1 MQVAGFRHV
10 VMLRF
15 ADDATDAQVDGVAD
29 ALRTLPDAIPE
40 LRSYVVGVDAG
51 LAPDNHSLVVVAD
64 FDSQADY
71 ETYRDHPT
79 HRAVI
84 DEHIRPIL
92 AGRSA
97 VQHHT

>member
-1 MQVAGFRHV
+1 MAGFRHV
-10 VMLRF
+10 VMLHF
-15 ADDATDAQVDGVAD
+15 VDGTTDAQVEAVAER
-29 ALRTLPDAIPE
+29 LRGLPGEIPE

-51 LAPDNHSLVVVAD
+51 LAPDNASLVVVAD
-64 FDSQADY
+64 FASPSDY
-71 ETYRDHPT
+71 ETYRDHPA